1 MNEQASEAELAPQE
15 QRTGMM
21 AGHLLGAILCILGAL
36 IYWLIKKDKSEQ
48 PFVQDQAKE
57 ILNFEINILIV
68 GIVVAIVVSLTGLQV
83 LITVVFLL
91 NLVLCIFGAVK
102 AYGGVSFRYPAII
115 RLLK

>member
-1 MNEQASEAELAPQE
+1 MNEQASEAGLAPQE

-21 AGHLLGAILCILGAL
+21 AGHLLGAILGILGAL

-68 GIVVAIVVSLTGLQV
+68 GIVAAIVATMTGLRALTTAV
-83 LITVVFLL
+83 TLL
-91 NLVLCIFGAVK
+91 NLILCIFGAVK